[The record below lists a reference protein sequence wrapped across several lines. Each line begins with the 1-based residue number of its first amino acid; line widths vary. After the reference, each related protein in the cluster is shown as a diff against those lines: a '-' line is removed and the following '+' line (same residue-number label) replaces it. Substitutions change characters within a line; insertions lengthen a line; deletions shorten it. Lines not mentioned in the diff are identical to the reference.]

1 MDQSKYVQI
10 LNKYKDIISSPPDLI
25 LTEDPSTGDY
35 FVSLNIA
42 FNPHPRYGSTR
53 LRIREKYNSSEE
65 LYFYR
70 YCWEMNCKPTGNIS
84 AWENEHSHG
93 LDSDPHHHHH
103 VPYDRKPVQNNHSIR
118 TLEDAFKVIVHYITS
133 GNNYP

>member
-1 MDQSKYVQI
+1 MKLIKNGGAAFIPVTEVRGFRLRYCKYVQI

-42 FNPHPRYGSTR
+42 FNPHPRYGTTR

-70 YCWEMNCKPTGNIS
+70 YCWEMNCKPTGNIN
-84 AWENEHSHG
+84 A
-93 LDSDPHHHHH
+93 
-103 VPYDRKPVQNNHSIR
+103 
-118 TLEDAFKVIVHYITS
+118 
-133 GNNYP
+133 